1 MKATTKILSAT
12 VLLSGVA
19 LGIVLPVYAQETPAA
34 PPAAAAPASAPAA
47 LVGPLA
53 AYDTNGDGS
62 LTQEEV
68 DAARAARLAEFDT
81 DGTPGLSLAEYQALW
96 LDAVRERM
104 VDDFQRYDNDGDG
117 IVTAEEFGRSSA
129 NLVARADHNGDGAID
144 GADRDAS
151 GGGHGGQGN
160 HGDRG
165 PGFGAPGQPG
175 SGDGGRGP
183 APGFAPGQGGDHGPG
198 NQPRRS

>member
-1 MKATTKILSAT
+1 MKAATKILSAT

-19 LGIVLPVYAQETPAA
+19 VALVLPVYAQETPAA
-34 PPAAAAPASAPAA
+34 PPAAAAPAPAPAA

-53 AYDTNGDGS
+53 AYDANGDGS
-62 LTQEEV
+62 VTQEEV
-68 DAARAARLAEFDT
+68 DTARAARLAEFDT
-81 DGTPGLSLAEYQALW
+81 DGTAGLSLAEYQALW

-117 IVTAEEFGRSSA
+117 IVTAEEFGRSAA

-144 GADRDAS
+144 AADRTAR
-151 GGGHGGQGN
+151 GGEGGHGD

-165 PGFGAPGQPG
+165 PGFGGPGQPG
-175 SGDGGRGP
+175 PGNGGHGP